1 MTPTQATA
9 AKQPTTASQH
19 LNPKSDSEIPQSAT
33 KRLILDVARDK
44 LGIGP
49 EHLEPYGHYK
59 AKVSMDFIKS
69 LKSRP
74 NGSHILVEGGHE
86 LVGGFDLVM
95 LEGAEID
102 LALFGRI
109 LDPLGHFGDH
119 GCQIA
124 KRH

>member
-9 AKQPTTASQH
+9 AKQPITASQH
-19 LNPKSDSEIPQSAT
+19 LNPKSDIEISQSAT

-69 LKSRP
+69 LQGKP
-74 NGSHILVEGGHE
+74 NGK
-86 LVGGFDLVM
+86 
-95 LEGAEID
+95 
-102 LALFGRI
+102 LFGITEMVEKPPRERPSA
-109 LDPLGHFGDH
+109 LRSVPPFRQPRNDARG
-119 GCQIA
+119 
-124 KRH
+124 